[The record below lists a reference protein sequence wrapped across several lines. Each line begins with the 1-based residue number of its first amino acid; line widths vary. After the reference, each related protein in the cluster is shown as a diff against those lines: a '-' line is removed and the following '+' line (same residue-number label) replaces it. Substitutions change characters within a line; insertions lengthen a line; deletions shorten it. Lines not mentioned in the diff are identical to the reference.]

1 MTAGGAFWTFFRA
14 DACAVDL
21 SVATKN
27 EVLAQLVDLLVSSD
41 QIPAVSR
48 EGLLNALIERE
59 KIGSTGIGGGVAIPH
74 VKSDTVTETVTAVG
88 VSKAPIEYAAVD
100 GEPCNLFILLVSP
113 KEKAEGHLQIL
124 RWLSKLVRDADF
136 TRFMR
141 AAKSPEDAVGLFKEM
156 GGS

>member
-1 MTAGGAFWTFFRA
+1 MSTGGTFWKLFRA
-14 DACAVDL
+14 EACAVDL

-27 EVLAQLVDLLVSSD
+27 ELLAELVGLLVASD
-41 QIPAVSR
+41 QISEDAR
-48 EGLLNALIERE
+48 DGLLHALIERE

-74 VKSDTVTETVTAVG
+74 VKSDRVADTVTAVG
-88 VSKAPIEYAAVD
+88 VSKTAIDYSAVD

-113 KEKAEGHLQIL
+113 KEKAETHLQIL
-124 RWLSKLVRDADF
+124 RWLSRLVRDADF

-141 AAKSPEDAVGLFKEM
+141 GSKAPQDAINLFKEM